1 MYLRVRSFLVKQRE
15 DFLSLERLYFMPN
28 RVFGFLFNIAWG
40 ILEVKAL
47 RNRSYRE
54 AKKKSKKSMMFSD
67 FILASELRESLAP
80 EGKLIV
86 FFRNGMELKFSNLLN
101 KLLELLD
108 LIGRGYTDKDIWNLN
123 ESLALKTGE
132 QLLELERVSHG
143 WPESEEFK
151 TFQDWSK
158 ALKIHGNALVRYG
171 SGEIDNSKLL
181 AIAEKLK
188 KAGEEEEYQEIINRI
203 EKQELLLLEEV
214 RLAYLFISKNFASLW
229 D

>member
-1 MYLRVRSFLVKQRE
+1 MYLKVRSFLVKQRE
-15 DFLSLERLYFMPN
+15 GFLLLERLYFMPN

-54 AKKKSKKSMMFSD
+54 AKKKSKKSMMFND
-67 FILASELRESLAP
+67 LMLASELRESLVP

-188 KAGEEEEYQEIINRI
+188 KAGEEEEYQDIINRI
-203 EKQELLLLEEV
+203 EKQELLMHEEV
-214 RLAYLFISKNFASLW
+214 RLAYLFISNHYASLW

>member
-1 MYLRVRSFLVKQRE
+1 MYLKVRGFLVRQRE
-15 DFLSLERLYFMPN
+15 GFLLLERLYFMPN
-28 RVFGFLFNIAWG
+28 KVFGFLFNIAWG
-40 ILEVKAL
+40 VRELKAL
-47 RNRSYRE
+47 RDKSYRV
-54 AKKKSKKSMMFSD
+54 ASKKSKKSMLFNDYM
-67 FILASELRESLAP
+67 LASELRDRLAP
-80 EGKLIV
+80 EGILIE
-86 FFRNGMELKFSNLLN
+86 FFRKGMELKFSNALSKVIDWVDLL
-101 KLLELLD
+101 
-108 LIGRGYTDKDIWNLN
+108 GRGYTDKDVWNLN
-123 ESLALKTGE
+123 DSLALKTGE
-132 QLLELERVSHG
+132 QLLELEKVSHG

-151 TFQDWSK
+151 TFQEWSK

-214 RLAYLFISKNFASLW
+214 RLAYLFISNNFAALW